1 MDYTSENRVLH
12 PLFGG
17 NEEVENRVL
26 HPLFGGL
33 EESVMMS
40 VMRNKGIKI
49 AESFIY
55 GLCIDI
61 L

>member
-33 EESVMMS
+33 EESVM
-40 VMRNKGIKI
+40 RNKGIKI